1 MGGRVGSKAL
11 VIAEDPRS
19 ILDTYIVVD
28 KCLKLYY
35 QGFQCLLLSSVAL
48 DMYMVHICTH
58 RRNTHTCMYFIHKCI
73 YIHTYNKINKSR
85 NK

>member
-1 MGGRVGSKAL
+1 MEGRVGSVVKAL

-19 ILDTYIVVD
+19 ILDTHIVVD

-58 RRNTHTCMYFIHKCI
+58 RRNTHTCMYFIRKCI
-73 YIHTYNKINKSR
+73 YITK
-85 NK
+85 